1 MSRSTTNERAA
12 GPPTAGSATSSPVA
26 HATHT
31 KSFAASNATPRG
43 AGQTALR
50 DTIVPA
56 LGSMVTSAPPL
67 RNATWTRPAPS
78 SANRPGSSPG

>member
-12 GPPTAGSATSSPVA
+12 APPAAGSATSSPVA

-31 KSFAASNATPRG
+31 RSLGASNETPRG
-43 AGQTALR
+43 AGHTGRR

-56 LGSMVTSAPPL
+56 LGSIVTSAPPL
-67 RNATWTRPAPS
+67 RNATCTRPAPS